1 MNKPTMNKLALALIA
16 TAYALPAAAQEA
28 QPLWEAGVA
37 VFGVSTPAYP
47 GSSDRS
53 SRLLPLPFLIYRG
66 EVLRADQ
73 GGVGARLFKSDRV
86 EFDIGF
92 SGALPAH
99 SDDVAARR
107 GMPDL
112 NTLIEFGPRVKILL
126 ANPTPTSR
134 LRLEL
139 PLRAVME
146 IEGGVRRQGTTFE
159 PKLSYELRGADPR
172 WGYDV
177 SAAAVFGDRRLN
189 RYFYEVA
196 PGYATASR
204 PAYQADAGLVLTR
217 VGLSASYKFNQ
228 DVRVFGFV
236 REESYKG
243 AANADSPLM
252 QRQSGASVGLGF
264 TWTLGRSARLV
275 QSAQ

>member
-1 MNKPTMNKLALALIA
+1 MVKCVVAAALAA
-16 TAYALPAAAQEA
+16 AFAPASAQLA

-53 SRLLPLPFLIYRG
+53 SRVLPLPFLIYRG

-73 GGVGARLFKSDRV
+73 EGVGARLFNSDRLELDV
-86 EFDIGF
+86 GF

-99 SDDVAARR
+99 SRDVAARS

-112 NTLIEFGPRVKILL
+112 NTLIEFGPRLKILL
-126 ANPTPTSR
+126 ARPSPTSR

-139 PLRAVME
+139 PVRAV
-146 IEGGVRRQGTTFE
+146 IEVQGGIRRQGTTFE

-172 WGYDV
+172 WAYDV
-177 SAAAVFGDRRLN
+177 SLAAVWGDRRLA

-196 PGYATASR
+196 PQYATASR
-204 PAYQADAGLVLTR
+204 PAYQADSGLLLTR
-217 VGLSASYKFNQ
+217 VGLTTTYKWNE
-228 DVRVFGFV
+228 DVRLFGFV
-236 REESYKG
+236 REESYRG
-243 AANADSPLM
+243 AANEDSPLM
-252 QRQSGASVGLGF
+252 KKRSGASLGLGL
-264 TWTLGRSARLV
+264 TWTLGRSATLV
-275 QSAQ
+275 K

>member
-1 MNKPTMNKLALALIA
+1 M
-16 TAYALPAAAQEA
+16 AA
-28 QPLWEAGVA
+28 
-37 VFGVSTPAYP
+37 FGVSTPAYP

-66 EVLRADQ
+66 EVLRSDQ
-73 GGVGARLFKSDRV
+73 GGIGARLFKSDRV

-99 SDDVAARR
+99 SKDVAARV

-112 NTLIEFGPRVKILL
+112 NTLIEFGPRVKIVL
-126 ANPTPTSR
+126 AQPTATSR
-134 LRLEL
+134 VRLEL

-146 IEGGVRRQGTTFE
+146 INGGVRRQGTTFE
-159 PKLSYELRGADPR
+159 PKLSYEMRGADPR

-177 SAAAVFGDRRLN
+177 SVAAVFGDRRLH

-196 PGYATASR
+196 PAFATASR

-217 VGLSASYKFNQ
+217 VGLSATYKFNE
-228 DVRVFGFV
+228 DVRLFGFV
-236 REESYKG
+236 REESYRG
-243 AANADSPLM
+243 AANVDSPLS
-252 QRQSGASVGLGF
+252 RRSSGASVGAGF
-264 TWTLGRSARLV
+264 TWTLGRSATLAK
-275 QSAQ
+275 SAQ

>member
-1 MNKPTMNKLALALIA
+1 MKALIGVA
-16 TAYALPAAAQEA
+16 VSVFALPAFAQEA

-37 VFGVSTPAYP
+37 AFGVSTPAYP

-53 SRLLPLPFLIYRG
+53 SRVLPLPFLLYRG

-73 GGVGARLFKSDRV
+73 GGVGARLFRSERV

-92 SGALPAH
+92 SGALPAD
-99 SDDVAARR
+99 SDDVAARA

-112 NTLIEFGPRVKILL
+112 NTLFEFGPRVKILL

-159 PKLSYELRGADPR
+159 PKLSYEMRGADPR
-172 WGYDV
+172 WGYDF
-177 SAAAVFGDRRLN
+177 SAAAVFGDKRIS

-196 PGYATASR
+196 PQYATAGR
-204 PAYQADAGLVLTR
+204 PAYQADAGLLLTR
-217 VGLSASYKFNQ
+217 LGVSATYKFNQ

-236 REESYKG
+236 REESYRG
-243 AANADSPLM
+243 AANEDSPLM
-252 QRQSGASVGLGF
+252 KKRSGASVGLGF
-264 TWTLGRSARLV
+264 TWTLGRSATLAK
-275 QSAQ
+275 SAQ

>member
-1 MNKPTMNKLALALIA
+1 MRALIVALAA
-16 TAYALPAAAQEA
+16 GACMPALAQEV

-37 VFGVSTPAYP
+37 VFGASTPAYP

-53 SRLLPLPFLIYRG
+53 NRLLPLPYLIYRG

-73 GGVGARLFKSDRV
+73 GGIGARLFRSERV
-86 EFDIGF
+86 EFDIGV

-99 SDDVAARR
+99 SDDVSARR

-112 NTLIEFGPRVKILL
+112 NTLIEAGPRMKILL
-126 ANPTPTSR
+126 ARPTPMSR

-146 IEGGVRRQGTTFE
+146 VHGGVRRQGASFE
-159 PKLSYELRGADPR
+159 PKLSYEWRGADPR
-172 WGYDV
+172 WDHDV
-177 SAAAVFGDRRLN
+177 SVAALFADRRLG

-196 PGYATASR
+196 PQYALPDR
-204 PAYQADAGLVLTR
+204 PAYQADSGLLLTR
-217 VGLSASYKFNQ
+217 VGYSASYKFNE
-228 DVRVFGFV
+228 DVRLFGFV
-236 REESYKG
+236 RAESYRG

-252 QRQSGASVGLGF
+252 KQRSGASVGLGV
-264 TWTLGRSARLV
+264 TWTLARSGTPARSAP
-275 QSAQ
+275 

>member
-1 MNKPTMNKLALALIA
+1 MKGPFALVTLA
-16 TAYALPAAAQEA
+16 AACAVTSAQAQEA

-37 VFGVSTPAYP
+37 AFAVSTPAYP
-47 GSSDRS
+47 GSADRS
-53 SRLLPLPFLIYRG
+53 SRVLPLPFLIYRG

-73 GGVGARLFKSDRV
+73 GGIGARLFRSERV
-86 EFDIGF
+86 EFDVGF

-99 SDDVAARR
+99 SRDVSARS

-146 IEGGVRRQGTTFE
+146 VQGGVRRQGATFE
-159 PKLSYELRGADPR
+159 PKLSYEMRGADPR
-172 WGYDV
+172 WAFDV
-177 SAAAVFGDRRLN
+177 SLAAVFADRRLG

-196 PGYATASR
+196 PQYATASR
-204 PAYQADAGLVLTR
+204 PAYQADAGLLLTR
-217 VGLSASYKFNQ
+217 VGFSSTYKWSD
-228 DVRVFGFV
+228 DVRLFGFV
-236 REESYKG
+236 REESYRG
-243 AANADSPLM
+243 AANEDSPLM
-252 QRQSGASVGLGF
+252 KKRSGASVGLGL
-264 TWTLGRSARLV
+264 TWTLGRSTTLV
-275 QSAQ
+275 K

>member
-1 MNKPTMNKLALALIA
+1 MKRLAWLLMLGAGSA
-16 TAYALPAAAQEA
+16 SAQEA

-37 VFGVSTPAYP
+37 AFGVSTPAYP

-66 EVLRADQ
+66 EVLRSDQ
-73 GGVGARLFKSDRV
+73 GGIGARLFKSDRV

-99 SDDVAARR
+99 SKDVAARV

-112 NTLIEFGPRVKILL
+112 NTLIEFGPRVKIVL
-126 ANPTPTSR
+126 AQPTATSR
-134 LRLEL
+134 VRLEL

-146 IEGGVRRQGTTFE
+146 INGGVRRQGTTFE
-159 PKLSYELRGADPR
+159 PKLSYEMRGADPR

-177 SAAAVFGDRRLN
+177 SVAAVFGDRRLH

-196 PGYATASR
+196 PAFATASR

-217 VGLSASYKFNQ
+217 VGLSATYKFNE
-228 DVRVFGFV
+228 DVRLFGFV
-236 REESYKG
+236 REESYRG
-243 AANADSPLM
+243 AANVDSPLS
-252 QRQSGASVGLGF
+252 RRSSGASVGAGF
-264 TWTLGRSARLV
+264 TWTLGRSATLAK
-275 QSAQ
+275 SAQ

>member
-1 MNKPTMNKLALALIA
+1 MKGAWLTLGALL
-16 TAYALPAAAQEA
+16 ALPAWAQEA

-47 GSSDRS
+47 GASDRS
-53 SRLLPLPFLIYRG
+53 SRLLPLPFVIYRG

-73 GGVGARLFKSDRV
+73 GGVGARLFNSDRL
-86 EFDIGF
+86 EFDVGF

-99 SDDVAARR
+99 SRDVAARS

-112 NTLIEFGPRVKILL
+112 NTLIEFGPRLKILL
-126 ANPTPTSR
+126 AQPNAVSR

-146 IEGGVRRQGTTFE
+146 VLGGVRRQGTTFE
-159 PKLSYELRGADPR
+159 PKLAYEWRALDPR
-172 WGYDV
+172 WSHDV
-177 SAAAVFGDRRLN
+177 SLAAVWGDRRLA

-196 PGYATASR
+196 PQYATATR
-204 PAYQADAGLVLTR
+204 AAYTADSGLLLTR
-217 VGLSASYKFNQ
+217 IGYAATYKWSN
-228 DVRVFGFV
+228 DVRLFGFV
-236 REESYKG
+236 REESYRG

-252 QRQSGASVGLGF
+252 QRRSGASFGLGL
-264 TWTLGRSARLV
+264 TWTLGRSETLV
-275 QSAQ
+275 K